1 MTEAAVKLLDD
12 DAILL
17 RRTGV
22 RFPVE
27 LRPAGFEPDD
37 LSTWPD
43 VDGRLEWVDGRL
55 LYMPPC
61 ADVQQDVAADVVHVL
76 RSWSDTHPEFVVG
89 GNEAGMKLGEDIRA
103 ADAAVWRAA
112 DVGRSIGKLRRAPP
126 LLAVEVAGAD
136 EDEPVLRVKAHWY
149 LDHGATVVWIVLPEP
164 REVLVI
170 RRDRESRHSRGQRL
184 PLTPQLPDL
193 APDVDR
199 LFVQIDRRR

>member
-27 LRPAGFEPDD
+27 LRPTGFEADD
-37 LSTWPD
+37 LSSWPD
-43 VDGRLEWVDGRL
+43 VDGRLEWVEGRL

-76 RSWSDTHPEFVVG
+76 RSWSDTQPEFVVG

-112 DVGRSIGKLRRAPP
+112 DVGRSVGKLRRAPP
-126 LLAVEVAGAD
+126 LLAVEIAGEN
-136 EDEPVLRVKAHWY
+136 EDEQVLRGKAHWY
-149 LDHGATVVWIVLPEP
+149 LNHGVAVVWIVLPQQ

-170 RRDRESRHSRGQRL
+170 QHDGESRHSPGQRL
-184 PLTPQLPDL
+184 PQAPQLPGL
-193 APDVDR
+193 APAVDK
-199 LFVQIDRRR
+199 FFEQIDRRS